1 MSNAKYLALDTL
13 DKNALI
19 IDNPKNMIIKSAPLH
34 NFKHCL
40 YLIGVC
46 SMRYLLGALV
56 EALEEFHLHGLMTD
70 SSQGRD
76 LLIGGL
82 KWVHIMCAIN
92 PNICVGY

>member
-1 MSNAKYLALDTL
+1 
-13 DKNALI
+13 
-19 IDNPKNMIIKSAPLH
+19 
-34 NFKHCL
+34 
-40 YLIGVC
+40 
-46 SMRYLLGALV
+46 MRYLLGALV

-76 LLIGGL
+76 LFIGGL